1 MAGRQSATA
10 QAGLT
15 KAKLAPSGGGFVRG
29 TDMRPRTIRG
39 WLAATIAVALAGCAT
54 SSAPPPPAQ
63 GGRGAS
69 AYIDVGLAGA
79 FEAYTRRTA
88 AIDARFANPAEIG
101 ERLRTAAGYEP
112 KQLEASMIAYAAM
125 AALQEPRFV
134 QGVRAGGRDLGR
146 RLAADPNAAL
156 DVPGGAAAAARASA
170 ALARR
175 GEALAG
181 AGAQVKKASYSIQHQ
196 PWSRAKVPNAAQ
208 RLAAVKQAAVY
219 RPDPGDRARLT
230 AAVAEG
236 GRRGGTSPVIA
247 RGVAAA
253 ALTVLGQDAAARGL
267 MSERNA
273 GMCLRLAKLNYHQCL
288 AASGTHYEDIYCLGV
303 HAMTDPGAC
312 VVEATKPA
320 RVRRAGLN

>member
-1 MAGRQSATA
+1 
-10 QAGLT
+10 
-15 KAKLAPSGGGFVRG
+15 
-29 TDMRPRTIRG
+29 MRPRTARG
-39 WLAATIAVALAGCAT
+39 LSAATIAIVLAGCAT
-54 SSAPPPPAQ
+54 SSAPPPPPAK
-63 GGRGAS
+63 GGGS
-69 AYIDVGLAGA
+69 GGGNAYVDTGLAGQASA

-88 AIDARFANPAEIG
+88 AIDAIFANPAEIS

-125 AALQEPRFV
+125 AAMQEPKFV
-134 QGVRAGGRDLGR
+134 QAARAGGRDLGR
-146 RLAADPNAAL
+146 RLASDPNAAL
-156 DVPGGAAAAARASA
+156 ELPGGAAAAARANA

-175 GEALAG
+175 GEALTG
-181 AGAQVKKASYSIQHQ
+181 AGAEVKKAAYSIQRQ

-208 RLAAVKQAAVY
+208 RLAAVKQAASY
-219 RPDPGDRARLT
+219 HAEPADRARLT
-230 AAVAEG
+230 AAIAEG

-247 RGVAAA
+247 RGVAVA

-273 GMCLRLAKLNYHQCL
+273 GMCLRTAKLNYHQCL

-303 HAMTDPGAC
+303 HAMSDPGAC

-320 RVRRAGLN
+320 RVRRASLD